1 MVRIRK
7 ITISGFRAARY
18 PLALDLTGSCRSVAI
33 FGENASGKSTITDG
47 IEWFF
52 YDKVEH
58 LWREDCKEDALRNI
72 HLDDKDDAL
81 VSLDLSNKQL
91 SGEKRLS
98 KKLAELESNKTQAF
112 KEYKK
117 RAASERLVL
126 RTATSPSLLTSERV
140 RSARNSPISSATKL

>member
-18 PLALDLTGSCRSVAI
+18 PLPLDLTGSCRSVAI

-52 YDKVEH
+52 FDKVEH

-81 VSLDLSNKQL
+81 VSLGFLAVGNNQNDIVMAREDL
-91 SGEKRLS
+91 G
-98 KKLAELESNKTQAF
+98 
-112 KEYKK
+112 K
-117 RAASERLVL
+117 RAVNSIERILSYL
-126 RTATSPSLLTSERV
+126 ILGR
-140 RSARNSPISSATKL
+140 